1 MSEEIVNHKQ
11 AMESEI
17 ENRFS
22 YHPATAQTGPI
33 HDAVR
38 QQHLNLAYWL
48 LEILPESR
56 EQSLALTA
64 LQESMMWANA
74 AVAYRSVSEA

>member
-1 MSEEIVNHKQ
+1 MSDIVNHKE
-11 AMESEI
+11 AMENEI
-17 ENRFS
+17 TERFS
-22 YHPATAQTGPI
+22 FHPGTDVTGPL

-38 QQHLNLAYWL
+38 QQHLNLAFWL

-64 LQESMMWANA
+64 LQESMMWSNA
-74 AVAYRSVSEA
+74 AIAYRNKTE